1 MFIHD
6 SIHNSEETDLQLERP
21 PVAKQIMKMWYIYN
35 VELIQPSRKK
45 NGIFRKKLMDLNI
58 AMLIKD

>member
-21 PVAKQIMKMWYIYN
+21 PMAKRMMKMWYIYN
-35 VELIQPSRKK
+35 VELIQPSGKK
-45 NGIFRKKLMDLNI
+45 MEFSGKS
-58 AMLIKD
+58 

>member
-21 PVAKQIMKMWYIYN
+21 PMAKRMMKMWYIYN
-35 VELIQPSRKK
+35 VELIQPSGKK

-58 AMLIKD
+58 TMLIKD